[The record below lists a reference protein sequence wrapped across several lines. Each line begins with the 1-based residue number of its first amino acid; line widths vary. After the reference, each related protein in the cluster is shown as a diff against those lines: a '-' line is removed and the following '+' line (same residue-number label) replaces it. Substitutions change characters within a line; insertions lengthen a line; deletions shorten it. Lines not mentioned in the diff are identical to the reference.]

1 MRKSERL
8 KAILIV
14 ILGIAGVAILFFG
27 INLVE
32 TSMERKAYAE
42 DLEEDEDDDEEF
54 DSEDL
59 EEDELLIGNT
69 IYKYNADT
77 RNYLIIGT
85 DLSGNGEDDSEE
97 YHGSMADF
105 LLVVAINRIDN
116 TYAFLQI
123 DRDTVTQVPMM
134 AEDGK
139 AYSSRNMQI
148 CTAHWY
154 GGNPEQSCENTVNAV
169 SKLLGGIPFEGY
181 YEMNMED
188 IPRLNHSVGGV
199 TITVQGN
206 LTNADPTLID
216 GETITL
222 TDEQAYNYV
231 HARMDVGDGS
241 NKERMQR
248 QNEYMNSFLQKVI
261 DRTKEDPGFPNDM
274 FKEMKQYLIT
284 DLNGT
289 DISRILNRISQGENL
304 GIKSFEGAH
313 KLGQLLDDGIDHQE
327 FYIDLDSYYEVMDE
341 LYHLE
346 KVKELEYENE
356 EDGEE

>member
-14 ILGIAGVAILFFG
+14 LLGIAGVAILFFG

-85 DLSGNGEDDSEE
+85 DLSGNEEDDSEE

-134 AEDGK
+134 AEDGN
-139 AYSSRNMQI
+139 AYSSRDMQI

-199 TITVQGN
+199 TITVQGD

-346 KVKELEYENE
+346 KVRELEYENE